1 MLIGLKFLE
10 VWDIHSCGLLY
21 YVPYDI
27 DIHHQK
33 KKKKRAVVG
42 AINMLYWDG
51 SMNGLFVIKMSFS

>member
-42 AINMLYWDG
+42 AINMLY
-51 SMNGLFVIKMSFS
+51 